1 MTAALQEEAFGAQ
14 KELAK
19 LRTELALAK
28 SASLAS
34 EAVQLDSGARML
46 VARLDG
52 ADNKSLQVP
61 LACYPCEAHA
71 GPHLFKRLVI
81 FPRDTLMCDA
91 GKQTRARWCRHSSL
105 KELASFL
112 SETLCYALQHTE
124 GLEPCCMSCHCSNSL
139 DPMSCS
145 TSGCS

>member
-52 ADNKSLQVP
+52 AENKSLQVL
-61 LACYPCEAHA
+61 LACYPSEAHA
-71 GPHLFKRLVI
+71 GPHLLEMLVI
-81 FPRDTLMCDA
+81 SSQDTVMCDA
-91 GKQTRARWCRHSSL
+91 GRQSQCTMVVAFISGGACL
-105 KELASFL
+105 LSFRDAL
-112 SETLCYALQHTE
+112 LCAAAY
-124 GLEPCCMSCHCSNSL
+124 
-139 DPMSCS
+139 
-145 TSGCS
+145 